1 MALDEATV
9 ARIAHLARI
18 KLPEDQLQPMARELS
33 GILDFVEQLAE
44 VDTTGVPPMT
54 AVVAHDLR
62 RRTDVVTDG
71 AVRDK
76 VLANAPD
83 AVGGFYSVPKVV
95 E

>member
-44 VDTTGVPPMT
+44 VDTAGVPPMT
-54 AVVAHDLR
+54 SVVAHDLR

-71 AVRDK
+71 GVQDK

>member
-71 AVRDK
+71 GVQDK

>member
-18 KLPEDQLQPMARELS
+18 KLPDDQLQPMARELS
-33 GILDFVEQLAE
+33 GILDFVEQLGE
-44 VDTTGVPPMT
+44 VDTAGVPPMT
-54 AVVAHDLR
+54 AVVAHELR

-71 AVRDK
+71 GVRDK

-83 AVGGFYSVPKVV
+83 PVGGFYSVPKVV